1 MNYIKQQ
8 LREDL
13 EYFSVSDASPESDEF
28 EIGLEE
34 DADTIEYIKAQLKEF
49 NNQFL

>member
-1 MNYIKQQ
+1 MKHIKNR

-13 EYFSVSDASPESDEF
+13 EYFGVSDASPESDEF

-34 DADTIEYIKAQLKEF
+34 DAEVIDYIKAQLKEF

>member
-1 MNYIKQQ
+1 MKSIKQK

-34 DADTIEYIKAQLKEF
+34 EFDADEYIKNQLKEF
-49 NNQFL
+49 NNQSL